1 MYSLQGVCPGLT
13 HEQKIGVSYYKP
25 QYETHET
32 GSVNKRPASPKTN
45 VVVITPDANPPDLVN
60 NGSLEESNKTETG
73 NPSPKTDAVLISSD
87 ANPTYLV
94 NNESLEESEKPEKG
108 NLTFEQ

>member
-25 QYETHET
+25 QYETQET
-32 GSVNKRPASPKTN
+32 SSVNKRPASPKTN

-60 NGSLEESNKTETG
+60 DGSLEESNKTETG
-73 NPSPKTDAVLISSD
+73 NLSPKTDVVVIASD

-108 NLTFEQ
+108 NPTFEQ